1 VNHPLAMQNLLG
13 ALASKIVNPQSL
25 QKLVLQRVWN
35 VLLKLSSD
43 QYFIPRYQN
52 YFEVAL

>member
-1 VNHPLAMQNLLG
+1 MNHPLAMQKLLG

-35 VLLKLSSD
+35 VLLRLSSD

>member
-1 VNHPLAMQNLLG
+1 MNHPLAMQNLLG

-35 VLLKLSSD
+35 VLLRLSSD